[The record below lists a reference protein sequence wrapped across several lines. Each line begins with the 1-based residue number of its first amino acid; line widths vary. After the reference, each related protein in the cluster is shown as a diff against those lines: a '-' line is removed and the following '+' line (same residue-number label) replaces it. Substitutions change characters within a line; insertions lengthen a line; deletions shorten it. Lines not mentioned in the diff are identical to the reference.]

1 MLRLAD
7 ERGMQAL
14 GNRLS
19 TVSLDRRGRPVVMA
33 RSMETHYILPMADSH
48 SHEGHDHVW
57 ADDLTRNQELVL
69 GTLAHAEGPLS
80 AYDIL
85 DRLRGDGLRAPLQVY
100 RALDKL
106 TERGLAHRLESLN
119 AFVCCADA
127 KRHAAGTIAFAICEH
142 CGRVEEFADP
152 TLEGHLKKW
161 SKGSGFKPNRT
172 TIELRGLCKNCA
184 GTQS

>member
-1 MLRLAD
+1 
-7 ERGMQAL
+7 
-14 GNRLS
+14 
-19 TVSLDRRGRPVVMA
+19 
-33 RSMETHYILPMADSH
+33 MADSH
-48 SHEGHDHVW
+48 SHRGHDHVW

-69 GTLAHAEGPLS
+69 GTLAHATEPLS

-127 KRHAAGTIAFAICEH
+127 HCHDAGTIAFAICER
-142 CGRVEEFADP
+142 CGHVEEFAEP
-152 TLEGHLKKW
+152 AVEGRLKSW
-161 SKGSGFKPNRT
+161 SKVSGFRPT
-172 TIELRGLCKNCA
+172 QMTIELRGLCKACA
-184 GTQS
+184 DAA

>member
-1 MLRLAD
+1 
-7 ERGMQAL
+7 
-14 GNRLS
+14 
-19 TVSLDRRGRPVVMA
+19 MA
-33 RSMETHYILPMADSH
+33 HPDS
-48 SHEGHDHVW
+48 SHEHDGHDHVW

-69 GTLAHAEGPLS
+69 GALAHAQAPLS

-127 KRHAAGTIAFAICEH
+127 ARHRTGTIAFAICEA
-142 CGRVEEFADP
+142 CGRVEEFAEPAIEARLD
-152 TLEGHLKKW
+152 GW
-161 SKGSGFKPNRT
+161 SKANGFAASRK
-172 TIELRGLCKNCA
+172 TIELRGRCRDCV
-184 GTQS
+184 SRPS